1 MDGRNEKAQ
10 GGNAWMDVWTD
21 GWTGVCKQFGMATL
35 DEHLAET
42 SESEGKGNIDG
53 PRPLCWQQPL
63 TQQCSQNT

>member
-1 MDGRNEKAQ
+1 MDGGNEKAQ
-10 GGNAWMDVWTD
+10 GGNGWMDVWAD

-35 DEHLAET
+35 DEPLAET
-42 SESEGKGNIDG
+42 SESEGKGNMDG